1 MDTSQIT
8 MPATAVPSRE
18 NGLFVSKSIEKA
30 CKLLPL
36 LAVAAFSQGPGV
48 GARIPGFE
56 LNDQAGK
63 AQTFASLRGPK
74 GLMLVFYRSADWCP
88 FCKSQLAELE
98 ALRGEIGKR
107 GLGVAAISY
116 DSVAVLKFFAD
127 RKGVHFPLLSDED
140 SRVIRAFGLLDEKV
154 PKTSEFYGIPH
165 PVTYVVDPHGVV
177 RSRTFEEDFPR
188 RHTVGNLL
196 DRKVNGQPVPAK
208 RIELQQYA
216 SDSVVGGG
224 QRIKLWLELELP
236 EKTHVYAPGATGY
249 IQIDWKLQ
257 ESASFKVLPMTYPN
271 HRTVYLEAIQETLPV
286 YEGKVTL
293 QREVVISEKHNGSE
307 LKIEG
312 DLRYQVCDDKQCY
325 VPETAALTWN
335 LRYEPYD
342 STRAPAEMRRK
353 PR

>member
-1 MDTSQIT
+1 
-8 MPATAVPSRE
+8 MPALADPALKHGYS
-18 NGLFVSKSIEKA
+18 FSKTVEKA
-30 CKLLPL
+30 CKLLL
-36 LAVAAFSQGPGV
+36 LLTIVALAQGPDV
-48 GARIPGFE
+48 GARIPSFR
-56 LNDQAGK
+56 LPDQTGT
-63 AQTFASLRGPK
+63 AQTLESLKGPN

-88 FCKSQLAELE
+88 FCKSQLVELE
-98 ALRGEIGKR
+98 TAREDLKKR

-127 RKGVHFPLLSDED
+127 RKAVHFPLLSDED
-140 SRVIRAFGLLDEKV
+140 SRVIRAFGLLNEEV

-165 PVTYVVDPHGVV
+165 PVTYVIDAQGAV
-177 RSRTFEEDFPR
+177 RTRTFEEDFPR

-196 DRKVNGQPVPAK
+196 DRKVNGLDVATK
-208 RIELQQYA
+208 RIELHQYE

-224 QRIKLWLELELP
+224 QRIKLWLDLELP
-236 EKTHVYAPGATGY
+236 QKSHVYAPGAAGY
-249 IQIDWKLQ
+249 IPLDWKLK
-257 ESASFKVLPMTYPN
+257 ENASFRALPMTYPSSRN
-271 HRTVYLEAIQETLPV
+271 LYLKAIEETLPV

-293 QREVVISEKHNGSE
+293 QREIVISEKYAGSE

-325 VPETAALTWN
+325 VPETTGLRWN

-342 STRAPAEMRRK
+342 STRAPAELRRK